1 MNAVLTSTLGLL
13 MLATS
18 AHADGRFMKL
28 AHDKKDLWATIA
40 TSKGEVVVRL
50 LSKEAPIAVAN
61 FVGLAE
67 GEKEFKDEQGNPVR
81 RRLYDNTVFHR
92 VMADFMIQGGDPTGT
107 GHGNPGYVFEDEFSS
122 GRLFS
127 KPGLLAMANRGPKTN
142 GSQFFITVSKPSHL
156 NGKHTIFGEVISGYD
171 VVTAISTV
179 KTGRYDRPVEEVK
192 ISSVTISDKAPKPM
206 KKEKK

>member
-1 MNAVLTSTLGLL
+1 MNAVLTSTLGL
-13 MLATS
+13 MLLASS
-18 AHADGRFMKL
+18 AHADGRFTKL
-28 AHDKKDLWATIA
+28 AQEKKELWATLL

-50 LSKEAPIAVAN
+50 FSKEAPIAVAN

-67 GEKEFKDEQGNPVR
+67 GEKEFKDEQGTPVH

-107 GHGNPGYVFEDEFSS
+107 GHGNPGYVFEDEFAS
-122 GRLFS
+122 GRTFS

-142 GSQFFITVSKPSHL
+142 GSQFFITVSTPTHL

-179 KTGRYDRPVEEVK
+179 KTAKGNRPVEDVK
-192 ISSVTISDKAPKPM
+192 LVKVTVSDKAPKGM